1 LKILVTGGAGF
12 IGSHIAEALVH
23 KGHRVR
29 VLDNMSAGKR
39 ENLRPVAA
47 DVELLEGDC
56 ANPAEARRAAK
67 GMEVVYHQAAVPSV
81 ARSVNDPAHSHHHNA
96 NATLCVLLAARD
108 AGVRR
113 FFYAGS
119 SSVYGD
125 SPALPKR
132 EDMLPRPLSPYAV
145 GKLTGEHYVRIF
157 SSLYGMETLTFRYF
171 NVFGPRQ
178 DADSPYSGVISLFAT
193 ALLSGGTP
201 VIFGD
206 GRQSR
211 DFTFVANVVDG
222 NLRALTARGLEG
234 QAVNLATGKRVSLNE
249 LLKAMAKE
257 AGAKPR
263 AERQAARAG
272 DIKHSLA
279 DVKLARKLLGYRPG
293 MDFAEGLH
301 ETIEWYRTQVGRP
314 SGPGR
319 GR

>member
-12 IGSHIAEALVH
+12 IGSHIAEALVRQ
-23 KGHRVR
+23 GHRVR
-29 VLDNMSAGKR
+29 VLDNMFAGKR
-39 ENLRPVAA
+39 ENLRTVAD
-47 DVELLEGDC
+47 DVELIEGDC
-56 ANPAEARRAAK
+56 ADPAAAGRAAK
-67 GMEVVYHQAAVPSV
+67 GMEVVYHEAAVPSV
-81 ARSVNDPAHSHHHNA
+81 ARSVKDPAQSHHHNA
-96 NATLCVLLAARD
+96 NATLSMLLAARD

-125 SPALPKR
+125 SPTLPKR

-178 DADSPYSGVISLFAT
+178 DAGSPYSGVISLFAT
-193 ALLSGGTP
+193 GLFSGRTP

-222 NLRALTARGLEG
+222 NLRGLTARGLQG
-234 QAVNLATGKRVSLNE
+234 QAVNLATGDRVSLNQ
-249 LLKAMAKE
+249 LLKAMARA
-257 AGAKPR
+257 AGVKAK
-263 AERQAARAG
+263 AERQPARAG

-279 DVKLARKLLGYRPG
+279 DIRAARKLLGYRPSVR
-293 MDFAEGLH
+293 FEEGLRQ
-301 ETIEWYRTQVGRP
+301 TMEWYRTQVPARP
-314 SGPGR
+314 
-319 GR
+319 

>member
-1 LKILVTGGAGF
+1 MKILVTGGAGF
-12 IGSHIAEALVH
+12 IGSHIAEALVRQ
-23 KGHRVR
+23 GHRVR
-29 VLDNMSAGKR
+29 VIDNMFAGKR
-39 ENLRPVAA
+39 ENLGPVAA

-56 ANPAEARRAAK
+56 ANPADAQRAAK
-67 GMEVVYHQAAVPSV
+67 GMEVVYHEAAVPSV
-81 ARSVNDPAHSHHHNA
+81 ARSVKDPAHSHHNNA
-96 NATLCVLLAARD
+96 NATLCMLLAARD

-125 SPALPKR
+125 SPTLPKR
-132 EDMLPRPLSPYAV
+132 EDMVPRPLSPYAV

-157 SSLYGMETLTFRYF
+157 SSLYRMETLTFRYF

-178 DADSPYSGVISLFAT
+178 DPGSPYSGVISLFAK

-201 VIFGD
+201 VVFGD

-222 NLRALTARGLEG
+222 NLRGLTARGLKG
-234 QAVNLATGKRVSLNE
+234 QTVNLATGNRVTLNE
-249 LLKAMAKE
+249 LLKAMARE
-257 AGAKPR
+257 AGVKPR
-263 AERQAARAG
+263 AERQPPRAG

-279 DVKLARKLLGYRPG
+279 DIKQARKLLGYRPRV
-293 MDFAEGLH
+293 DFAEGLH
-301 ETIEWYRTQVGRP
+301 ETVEWYRTQVARP
-314 SGPGR
+314 SGRGR